1 MITGHFPIA
10 QFESLET
17 PFYYYDMAILNDT
30 LRTVLT
36 EQAAGSTPYAPF
48 AVHYAIKACATDTIL
63 QTIAKA
69 GLGADCVSGGEMKAA
84 IEAGFSADK
93 IVFAGVAKSDREIR
107 YALDQGI
114 FCFNVES
121 MEELE
126 VISSLASEMGTI
138 ARVCLRVNPN
148 INAHTH
154 GKITTGL
161 SENKFGIPMRFLN
174 QAIERCYRL
183 PAIAF
188 LGLHFHIGSQIT
200 DMEPF
205 VHLAHRINELV
216 SKVEQMTCTDH
227 HGNTVRP
234 TVQHINVG
242 GGLGILYEHPN
253 HFPIPDFKAYFDTWR
268 THLKLRA
275 DQQVHCE
282 LGRSIVAQCGNLV
295 TRVLYVKK
303 GENKQ
308 FAIVDAG
315 MNDLIRPA
323 MYGAFHRVENITHPD
338 SEEQLYDIVGPVCES
353 SDVFVEN
360 YHIAAVQR
368 GDLLVMRSAGA
379 YGETMASQ
387 YNLRRLPGH
396 IISSPK

>member
-10 QFESLET
+10 RFETLET
-17 PFYYYDMAILNDT
+17 PFYYYDMEVLADT
-30 LRTVLT
+30 LRAVNK
-36 EQAAGSTPYAPF
+36 ERSEVERPMAPF
-48 AVHYAIKACATDTIL
+48 AVHYAVKACSTPAVML
-63 QTIAKA
+63 TIAQA
-69 GLGADCVSGGEMKAA
+69 GLGADCVSGGEVRAA

-107 YALDQGI
+107 YALEQGI

-126 VISSLASEMGTI
+126 VISSLASEMGVR

-154 GKITTGL
+154 DKISTGL

-174 QAIERCYRL
+174 QAVELCYRL
-183 PAIAF
+183 PAIDF

-205 VHLAHRINELV
+205 IHLAHRINELV
-216 SKVEQMTCTDH
+216 AQVEQMTCTDH
-227 HGNTVRP
+227 EGKAVHPVVR
-234 TVQHINVG
+234 HINVG

-253 HFPIPDFKAYFDTWR
+253 HFPIPDFKSYFDTWR
-268 THLKLRA
+268 THLQLRA

-282 LGRSIVAQCGNLV
+282 LGRSIVAQCGNLI

-323 MYGAFHRVENITHPD
+323 MYGAFHRVENITHPEK
-338 SEEQLYDIVGPVCES
+338 EEQLYDIVGPVCES

-360 YHIAAVQR
+360 YRIAAVQR
-368 GDLLVMRSAGA
+368 GDLLAMRSAGA

-396 IISSPK
+396 VIS